1 MKNLFQYLITFCILG
16 VLAFASCRPTVPT
29 VKPIGYFKI
38 DYPEHE
44 YQTFDSA
51 GFPYSFSYPV
61 YATITQDEKLVKQE
75 HAPYWINVNFPKLN
89 ATIYLS
95 YKRISGQQTLTQ
107 LIEESYK
114 LSYAHDQ
121 RADYIKTP
129 PFETK
134 SGLYGVMFNV
144 GGNAASTY
152 QFFITDT
159 VKNFVR
165 GSLYFDVPPNI
176 DSLKPS
182 IEFLRKDMDEMIQ
195 TFRFK

>member
-1 MKNLFQYLITFCILG
+1 MKNLVPYVFTFCIFASLG
-16 VLAFASCRPTVPT
+16 FASCRPTVPT
-29 VKPIGYFKI
+29 AKPIGYFKI
-38 DYPEHE
+38 DLPEHE
-44 YQTFDSA
+44 YQQFDSA
-51 GFPYSFSYPV
+51 SFPYSFSYPV
-61 YATITQDEKLVKQE
+61 YGEITQDANLTKQE
-75 HAPYWINVNFPKLN
+75 HEPYWINVFFAKFN

-95 YKRISGQQTLTQ
+95 YKKITKQEPLEK

-134 SGLYGVMFNV
+134 NGLYGVLFNV

-159 VKNFVR
+159 VNNFVR
-165 GSLYFDVPPNI
+165 GSLYFDVAPNV

-182 IEFLRKDMDEMIQ
+182 IEFLRKDIDEMIQ
-195 TFRFK
+195 TFKFK

>member
-1 MKNLFQYLITFCILG
+1 MSNLLKYLLVFSILG
-16 VLAFASCRPTVPT
+16 IVGFASCRPTVPT
-29 VKPIGYFKI
+29 VKPIGYFKME
-38 DYPEHE
+38 YPKHE
-44 YQTFDSA
+44 YQKFDST
-51 GFPYSFSYPV
+51 GFPYSFSYPI
-61 YATITQDEKLVKQE
+61 YAEITQDANLVKEE
-75 HAPYWINVNFPKLN
+75 HAPFWINVFFPKLN

-95 YKRISGQQTLTQ
+95 YKHITGKQTLTQ
-107 LIEESYK
+107 LIAESYK

-129 PFETK
+129 PFQTK
-134 SGLYGVMFNV
+134 NGLYGVMFNV
-144 GGNAASTY
+144 GGNAASSY

-165 GSLYFDVPPNI
+165 GSLYFNVEPNI

-195 TFRFK
+195 SFKFK

>member
-1 MKNLFQYLITFCILG
+1 MHIYKYIALFGI
-16 VLAFASCRPTVPT
+16 VVMASCRPDVPT
-29 VKPIGYFKI
+29 PKPIGYYKI
-38 DYPEHE
+38 EMPEHA
-44 YQTFDSA
+44 YQEFDSI
-51 GFPYSFSYPV
+51 GFPFSFSYPV
-61 YATITQDEKLVKQE
+61 YANITQDANLVKQE
-75 HAPYWINVNFPKLN
+75 KAPYWINVYFPGFD

-95 YKRISGQQTLTQ
+95 YKQISPKETLDN

-114 LSYAHDQ
+114 LTYAHDQ
-121 RADYIKTP
+121 RADYIKNP

-134 SGLYGVMFNV
+134 NGLYGVFFNV

-165 GSLYFDVPPNI
+165 GSLYFDVAPNV

-182 IEFLRKDMDEMIQ
+182 IDFLRKDMDVMIES
-195 TFRFK
+195 FKFK